1 MVNSEYD
8 NTYNSFAEHPLAPL
22 YFKYLDIVASKD
34 LNYDVQ
40 HLRDIAHS
48 SLTPENMQ
56 IISEVI
62 VNIQML
68 LKDDTNPFTEL
79 AYTS

>member
-1 MVNSEYD
+1 MINSEYD

-40 HLRDIAHS
+40 HLRDIAHCP
-48 SLTPENMQ
+48 LTPENMK

-62 VNIQML
+62 VNMQML
-68 LKDDTNPFTEL
+68 LKDNTNPFAEL
-79 AYTS
+79 AYTF

>member
-40 HLRDIAHS
+40 HLRDIAHCP
-48 SLTPENMQ
+48 LTPENMK

-62 VNIQML
+62 VNMQML
-68 LKDDTNPFTEL
+68 LKDDTNPFAEL

>member
-1 MVNSEYD
+1 MTNSNYGKP
-8 NTYNSFAEHPLAPL
+8 YNNFAEHPLAPL

-40 HLRDIAHS
+40 HLRDIAYNP
-48 SLTPENMQ
+48 LTPENMK

-62 VNIQML
+62 VNMQML
-68 LKDDTNPFTEL
+68 LKDDTNPFAEL

>member
-62 VNIQML
+62 VNMQML
-68 LKDDTNPFTEL
+68 LKDDTNPFAEL
-79 AYTS
+79 A